1 MEWLFAI
8 ADMNAIYHFIT
19 KREFVVKFLM
29 IVRQLRPTGGIL
41 VLPAEAYF
49 LSKNVDIPILSKIR
63 SITLERRVRYVHEF
77 TLPWFWHSR
86 LSA

>member
-1 MEWLFAI
+1 MAQT
-8 ADMNAIYHFIT
+8 AT
-19 KREFVVKFLM
+19 KDFVKIPKQEYNLLKEVF
-29 IVRQLRPTGGIL
+29 R